1 MTRAPDGT
9 IYDLEGP
16 QDAPVVVLIHG
27 LGLNR
32 AVWDQTVPAL
42 SGPFQVLS
50 YDMLGHGQTPAPEA
64 APNLAMLAG
73 QVAGLLDHL
82 GVQKAALVGFSLG
95 GMIARRFAQDYARRT
110 LALAILH
117 SSHRRT
123 PEAQAA
129 ILARVAQARRDG
141 PASTVEA
148 ALDRWFTDAFRLQRP
163 DIMNRVR
170 GWVLANDP
178 ATYQFFYEI
187 LASGVAEIVEPQ
199 PPITASTL
207 VVTGDQDFGNGPEM
221 THAIAAEVA
230 GAQTLI
236 LPGLRHMALMEA
248 PALTNAALLSFL
260 AKAVPHG

>member
-1 MTRAPDGT
+1 MIRAPDGT
-9 IYDLEGP
+9 VYDLEGP
-16 QDAPVVVLIHG
+16 PDAPMVALIHG

-42 SGPFQVLS
+42 SGTFQVLS

-95 GMIARRFAQDYARRT
+95 GMIARRFAQDYPSRT

-117 SSHRRT
+117 SPHRRT
-123 PEAQAA
+123 PDAQAA

-148 ALDRWFTDAFRLQRP
+148 ALERWFTDPFRLKHP
-163 DIMNRVR
+163 EVMDRVR
-170 GWVLANDP
+170 GWVLSNDP
-178 ATYQFFYEI
+178 ATYPSFYEI
-187 LASGVAEIVEPQ
+187 LATGIAEIVAPQ
-199 PPITASTL
+199 PPIAAPTL

-221 THAIAAEVA
+221 THAIAGEVA
-230 GAQTLI
+230 GAQTII
-236 LPGLRHMALMEA
+236 LPGLRHMALMEE

-260 AKAVPHG
+260 SKAVPHG

>member
-1 MTRAPDGT
+1 MIRAPDETVYG
-9 IYDLEGP
+9 LEGP

-32 AVWDQTVPAL
+32 AVWDQMVPAL
-42 SGPFQVLS
+42 SAKFRVLS
-50 YDMLGHGQTPAPEA
+50 YDMLGHGQTPAPKA
-64 APNLAMLAG
+64 APNLAMLSG
-73 QVAGLLDHL
+73 QMAGLLDHL

-95 GMIARRFAQDYARRT
+95 GMIARRFAQDYPSRT

-117 SSHRRT
+117 SPHRRT

-129 ILARVAQARRDG
+129 ILARVKQAKHEG

-148 ALDRWFTDAFRLQRP
+148 ALVRWFTDAFRLQRP
-163 DIMNRVR
+163 DVMDRVR

-178 ATYQFFYEI
+178 ATYPFFYEI
-187 LASGVAEIVEPQ
+187 LATGIAELVAPH
-199 PPITASTL
+199 PPIAAPTL

-221 THAIAAEVA
+221 AHAIAAEVA

-236 LPGLRHMALMEA
+236 LPGLRHMALMER

-260 AKAVPHG
+260 SKAAPHG